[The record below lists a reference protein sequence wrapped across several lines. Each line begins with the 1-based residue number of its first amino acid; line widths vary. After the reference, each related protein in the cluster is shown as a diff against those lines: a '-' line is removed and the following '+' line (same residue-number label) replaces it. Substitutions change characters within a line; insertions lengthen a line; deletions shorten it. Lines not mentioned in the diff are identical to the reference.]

1 MQKGNLATIAVDA
14 QTTTKKQKKQKFG
27 GFSDEELRDCFTL
40 KENCI
45 SDTKTKLGNKWFD
58 YGKIFF
64 IIPLKIL
71 HVNVYHMNRWIKW
84 S

>member
-14 QTTTKKQKKQKFG
+14 QTTTSKNQKKRKFG

-45 SDTKTKLGNKWFD
+45 SDTKMKLGNKWYD

-64 IIPLKIL
+64 IICYFFLLMFI
-71 HVNVYHMNRWIKW
+71 I
-84 S
+84 